1 LAIAPD
7 ELATV
12 GLDPDIDFASTSAVA
27 EEGETRRRNANRRRQ
42 IVAAWDRARASC
54 GFDGALLGAPVG
66 IGAAHVQWFNV
77 GVGGPDN
84 LDNGLALCSLH
95 HKCSTGEQSA
105 SLNREPSWYQMHS
118 QRLATLGVD

>member
-1 LAIAPD
+1 M
-7 ELATV
+7 
-12 GLDPDIDFASTSAVA
+12 
-27 EEGETRRRNANRRRQ
+27 
-42 IVAAWDRARASC
+42 
-54 GFDGALLGAPVG
+54 G